1 MILPSVY
8 STFGRDD
15 AIHLVN
21 LIGREDPE
29 TMESARSRLDEDG
42 IDALLDDPRVLNALL
57 TDARVTASPPLIFYV
72 LVRQALLEG
81 GIESRALADY
91 TTTLVIHFGQA
102 RRAYRLAQEAGD
114 EFHYLTDIV
123 LHLEGADGRQT
134 LMLNAHLGNFAL
146 WMTGLFP
153 QYVAAR
159 RTRRGAPGLR
169 YYEEMG
175 TTGFRMAADSS
186 EASRL
191 GVDDIFRD
199 VADHFRGVRVALNR
213 ISDRHLW
220 RSAGDPVERLLREME
235 QRVVDGEP

>member
-1 MILPSVY
+1 MILPRVRSA
-8 STFGRDD
+8 FGRDD
-15 AIHLVN
+15 AIHLVH
-21 LIGREDPE
+21 LIGRDDPE
-29 TMESARSRLDEDG
+29 TMESARRRLDEEG
-42 IDALLDDPRVLNALL
+42 IDVLLDDPRVLNALL
-57 TDARVTASPPLIFYV
+57 TDPQVAVPPALIFYV

-81 GIESRALADY
+81 GIESRELADY
-91 TTTLVIHFGQA
+91 TATLVVHFGQA
-102 RRAYRLAQEAGD
+102 RRAYRVAQESGD

-134 LMLNAHLGNFAL
+134 LMLNAHLGNFSL

-159 RTRRGAPGLR
+159 RERRGAPSLR

-175 TTGFRMAADSS
+175 TTGFRMAAGSS

-191 GVDDIFRD
+191 GVDEIFRD

-220 RSAGDPVERLLREME
+220 RDAGDPVDRLLREME
-235 QRVVDGEP
+235 QRVLGGP